1 MTVNEPEVTTF
12 AAPVQPSTPFSREI
26 ILDEAIKLL
35 EEHGSIGF
43 RLHELAQRLNV
54 TVSALYYHFRN
65 REAII
70 RAAYLEAFVRDTQAN
85 VDLAMAFAQLDL
97 NANGQLVQLRDQ
109 VERLRSDSY
118 RRMRLHRMTALTM
131 VAENEAARGEIT
143 KALRDTH
150 RATTEAFAAAQRRG
164 LIRADINP
172 EAVALVTRSFLAGL
186 ILWDFDDSINVST
199 DDFVKVVEILMRR
212 LYADDAP

>member
-1 MTVNEPEVTTF
+1 VTKF
-12 AAPVQPSTPFSREI
+12 DAPVQPSISFSREI

-35 EEHGSIGF
+35 EENGSIGF
-43 RLHELAQRLNV
+43 RLHDLAQRLNV

-70 RAAYLEAFVRDTQAN
+70 QAAYLEAFARDTQVN
-85 VDLAMAFAQLDL
+85 VDLAMAFAKLDL
-97 NANGQLVQLRDQ
+97 SDRGQLGLLIDQ
-109 VERLRSDSY
+109 VKHLRSDSC
-118 RRMRLHRMTALTM
+118 RRMRLNRMTALTM
-131 VAENEAARGEIT
+131 VAESDAAKGEIT

-199 DDFVKVVEILMRR
+199 EEFAKVVEILMRR
-212 LYADDAP
+212 LYADDTCA